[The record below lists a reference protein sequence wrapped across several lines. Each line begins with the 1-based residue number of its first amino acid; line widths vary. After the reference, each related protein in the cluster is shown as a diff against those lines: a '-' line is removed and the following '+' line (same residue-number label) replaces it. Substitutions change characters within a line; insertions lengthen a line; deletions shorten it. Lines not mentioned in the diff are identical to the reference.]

1 MNDKQNI
8 TADEA
13 RAFIQATI
21 LTLEKNGLRLLAVRI
36 ERIPET
42 GELSNIRLSYE
53 SINQHDV
60 KENTKEGRNWL

>member
-1 MNDKQNI
+1 MKQNI
-8 TADEA
+8 TGDEA

-42 GELSNIRLSYE
+42 GELSHIRLSYE
-53 SINQHDV
+53 NINQHDG
-60 KENTKEGRNWL
+60 KEANDGSN